1 MIIHIEYVIFT
12 INNMPHLFFFTEK
25 GKEKLKS
32 YLGYKD
38 FIVIEKRTS
47 ITNESQLSVTMTIN
61 KSIK

>member
-47 ITNESQLSVTMTIN
+47 ITN
-61 KSIK
+61 